1 MATRLLLHL
10 CSLSNKTPCVYF
22 MEPQATAIQKI
33 LGQDSTRKR
42 RENRLEKQ
50 RQDIE
55 DVSMFTN
62 VYDLCIL
69 NFFVKIFLVF
79 VISS

>member
-50 RQDIE
+50 RQDI
-55 DVSMFTN
+55 D